1 MPDYTTELE
10 FAIATAIEAGEE
22 IRRLYDANSART
34 YTKPDDS
41 PVTDAD
47 LASDRII
54 RARIGET
61 YPDDAILTEEGDRK
75 GVV

>member
-34 YTKPDDS
+34 YTKPDES
-41 PVTDAD
+41 PVTALGWDASGVT
-47 LASDRII
+47 LAFGTEG
-54 RARIGET
+54 GE
-61 YPDDAILTEEGDRK
+61 A
-75 GVV
+75 GVLSL